1 MENATEKIKKNKA
14 IVRDA
19 IEAINDGNNM
29 AAIEKHYA
37 SDYVHRSTSGP
48 EVYGPEG
55 VKALI
60 EQRRVLLPNATIR
73 IEEQVAEGDKV
84 VTRWTMR
91 VAHQE
96 DSVKGISVD
105 TIANEQI
112 TESWAAPGVHPTG
125 INLPNSDLR
134 RGIRSR

>member
-48 EVYGPEG
+48 EVYDPEG
-55 VKALI
+55 VKALV
-60 EQRRVLLPNATIR
+60 EQRRVLLPNARLR

-91 VAHQE
+91 VAHQQ
-96 DSVKGISVD
+96 DSVKGISID
-105 TIANEQI
+105 TIANGQI
-112 TESWAAPGVHPTG
+112 TESWAAPGVHPTVVD
-125 INLPNSDLR
+125 LPN
-134 RGIRSR
+134 